1 MLNLLYVLTPIALL
15 DSTSI
20 TPLSI
25 VPMALLLAGRRPY
38 VTVSAFLLGLYV
50 SYLVMAL
57 GFLFGLSQVFEQLNT
72 WFTNKLQ
79 NPDALDLLLQIGIGL
94 ILIFF
99 GARIAT
105 KRKQKTGQREA
116 PAPATPAKAFVFAVG
131 LNVVGFPGAVPYF
144 AAADQILRL
153 RLGVPRAVDP
163 ARGAQ
168 SGSRPA
174 RRPALVSSE
183 GILRPLGFA
192 DRGGSVARAGF
203 DTGGGRHR
211 VVLRGAVVAGRRLS
225 RSGRLIGEDWPVL
238 PRPRLMSS
246 RQDRYEGLLRW
257 HR

>member
-144 AAADQILRL
+144 AAADQILRADL
-153 RLGVPRAVDP
+153 PSLQMLVAVVYYVTVFLTPLILLVVLKAALGR
-163 ARGAQ
+163 RGDQ
-168 SGSRPA
+168 LLSRVKEFFDRWGSRIVA
-174 RRPALVSSE
+174 VLLLGLGLILVAD
-183 GILRPLGFA
+183 GIGWFYGAPLLP
-192 DRGGSVARAGF
+192 
-203 DTGGGRHR
+203 
-211 VVLRGAVVAGRRLS
+211 VV
-225 RSGRLIGEDWPVL
+225 D
-238 PRPRLMSS
+238 
-246 RQDRYEGLLRW
+246 
-257 HR
+257 